1 MLFMMDFFSE
11 GSSDVWMDCSKGTLD
26 GSTLE
31 GSLNTIPMSI
41 LDGAVVTFTLF
52 KGFSSE

>member
-1 MLFMMDFFSE
+1 VLFMMDFFSE